1 MGYNRRKDMKNTF
14 IVLLTLCLASCS
26 SYKLANTV
34 WVNVTETELAGK
46 KGNVF
51 TSLYFME
58 EDQMCINTS
67 VEQDSSMLIPPVV
80 ASSGTYKN
88 KGNLAKGVKLEL
100 NLVDN
105 YGLKETKNGLITK
118 DAMYL
123 FETDSIARVYKKVS
137 NLKLK

>member
-1 MGYNRRKDMKNTF
+1 MKNTF

-34 WVNVTETELAGK
+34 WVNVTETEFAGK

-80 ASSGTYKN
+80 TSSGTYKN
-88 KGNLAKGVKLEL
+88 KGNLAKGSDEPI
-100 NLVDN
+100 
-105 YGLKETKNGLITK
+105 GLSSPSREIKERV
-118 DAMYL
+118 
-123 FETDSIARVYKKVS
+123 SARTCS
-137 NLKLK
+137 F